1 MSDVW
6 PLRVAHPR
14 PQQERS
20 AACTPPFLTAV
31 ADDDGP
37 HNEIAAIDAGRVRGV
52 ADATAVRSRRASV
65 EGDTA
70 LIGRRGEA
78 PDHARTCPEEGNVGW
93 DLAGGVGDHRS
104 GWPLL
109 APPIVL
115 RRRSHIPYSLLY
127 LLTTVLSFNLG
138 HYA

>member
-1 MSDVW
+1 M
-6 PLRVAHPR
+6 
-14 PQQERS
+14 
-20 AACTPPFLTAV
+20 
-31 ADDDGP
+31 
-37 HNEIAAIDAGRVRGV
+37 
-52 ADATAVRSRRASV
+52 
-65 EGDTA
+65 EGGTA

-78 PDHARTCPEEGNVGW
+78 LDHERTCPEEGNVGW

-104 GWPLL
+104 GWLLL

-115 RRRSHIPYSLLY
+115 RLRSHIPYSLLY